1 MRLQLQRQMRT
12 ADGSAATASAA
23 KAVTIS
29 LVDINEAPANT
40 IANATKTT
48 AEDTAVTIDGLSV
61 ADVDAG
67 DTSLTVTLTSTNGT
81 LSVANN
87 VTSGLDGSGIAGS
100 GTGTVTLTGT
110 IAAIN
115 ATLAGTDAVQFTPT
129 LNFTGKAAISI
140 TSKDD
145 ENLQDVDA
153 DAVGVTVTAVDDAP
167 EVTSSATGTANEE
180 NLDLAIYT
188 ATASD
193 VESEAITFTL
203 GGTDASLLEINPS
216 TGVVSLKSQ
225 ANFESGKTSYAF
237 TVTATDATANDGSA
251 TASAAKAVTI
261 SLVDI
266 NEAPANTI
274 ANATK
279 TTAEDTAVTIDGLS
293 VADVDAGDTSLT
305 VTLTSTNGTLS
316 VANNVTS
323 GLDGSGIA
331 GSGTGTVTL
340 TGTIAAINATLAG
353 TDAVQ
358 FTPTLNF
365 TGAAAISIT
374 SKDDENLQD
383 VDADAVGVTVTAVD
397 DAPEVTSSATGTANE
412 ENSDLAI
419 YTATASDVESEAIT
433 FTLGGTDASLL
444 EINPST
450 GVVSLKS
457 QANFESGKTSYAF
470 TVTATDAIG
479 DGC

>member
-1 MRLQLQRQMRT
+1 M
-12 ADGSAATASAA
+12 
-23 KAVTIS
+23 
-29 LVDINEAPANT
+29 
-40 IANATKTT
+40 
-48 AEDTAVTIDGLSV
+48 
-61 ADVDAG
+61 
-67 DTSLTVTLTSTNGT
+67 
-81 LSVANN
+81 
-87 VTSGLDGSGIAGS
+87 
-100 GTGTVTLTGT
+100 
-110 IAAIN
+110 
-115 ATLAGTDAVQFTPT
+115 
-129 LNFTGKAAISI
+129 NFTGAAAISI

-180 NLDLAIYT
+180 NSDLAIYT

-203 GGTDASLLEINPS
+203 GGTDASLLEINWS

-225 ANFESGKTSYAF
+225 ANFEAKMSYAF
-237 TVTATDATANDGSA
+237 TVTATDADGDGSA
-251 TASAAKAVTI
+251 TASSAKAVTI

-266 NEAPANTI
+266 NEALANTI

-397 DAPEVTSSATGTANE
+397 DAPVL
-412 ENSDLAI
+412 D
-419 YTATASDVESEAIT
+419 
-433 FTLGGTDASLL
+433 LGG
-444 EINPST
+444 NT
-450 GVVSLKS
+450 GD
-457 QANFESGKTSYAF
+457 F
-470 TVTATDAIG
+470 TEKEWVLTMQQDT
-479 DGC
+479 

>member
-1 MRLQLQRQMRT
+1 MDDAPEVTSSATGT
-12 ADGSAATASAA
+12 ANEENSDLAIYTATASDVESEAITFTLGGTDASLLEINPSTGVVSLKSQANFEAKTSYMFTVTATDADGDGSATVLIA

-67 DTSLTVTLTSTNGT
+67 DT
-81 LSVANN
+81 
-87 VTSGLDGSGIAGS
+87 
-100 GTGTVTLTGT
+100 
-110 IAAIN
+110 
-115 ATLAGTDAVQFTPT
+115 
-129 LNFTGKAAISI
+129 
-140 TSKDD
+140 
-145 ENLQDVDA
+145 
-153 DAVGVTVTAVDDAP
+153 
-167 EVTSSATGTANEE
+167 
-180 NLDLAIYT
+180 
-188 ATASD
+188 
-193 VESEAITFTL
+193 
-203 GGTDASLLEINPS
+203 LL
-216 TGVVSLKSQ
+216 L
-225 ANFESGKTSYAF
+225 
-237 TVTATDATANDGSA
+237 
-251 TASAAKAVTI
+251 
-261 SLVDI
+261 L
-266 NEAPANTI
+266 
-274 ANATK
+274 
-279 TTAEDTAVTIDGLS
+279 L
-293 VADVDAGDTSLT
+293 
-305 VTLTSTNGTLS
+305 STNGTLS

-419 YTATASDVESEAIT
+419 YTATASDVGR
-433 FTLGGTDASLL
+433 GG
-444 EINPST
+444 NY
-450 GVVSLKS
+450 
-457 QANFESGKTSYAF
+457 FYAWWYRCKLAWRLIR
-470 TVTATDAIG
+470 VRVL
-479 DGC
+479 

>member
-1 MRLQLQRQMRT
+1 
-12 ADGSAATASAA
+12 
-23 KAVTIS
+23 
-29 LVDINEAPANT
+29 
-40 IANATKTT
+40 
-48 AEDTAVTIDGLSV
+48 
-61 ADVDAG
+61 
-67 DTSLTVTLTSTNGT
+67 
-81 LSVANN
+81 
-87 VTSGLDGSGIAGS
+87 
-100 GTGTVTLTGT
+100 
-110 IAAIN
+110 
-115 ATLAGTDAVQFTPT
+115 
-129 LNFTGKAAISI
+129 
-140 TSKDD
+140 
-145 ENLQDVDA
+145 
-153 DAVGVTVTAVDDAP
+153 P

-180 NLDLAIYT
+180 NSDLAIYT

-203 GGTDASLLEINPS
+203 GGADASLLEINPS

-237 TVTATDATANDGSA
+237 TVTATDADGDGSA

-340 TGTIAAINATLAG
+340 TGTITAINATLAG

-397 DAPEVTSSATGTANE
+397 D
-412 ENSDLAI
+412 
-419 YTATASDVESEAIT
+419 
-433 FTLGGTDASLL
+433 
-444 EINPST
+444 
-450 GVVSLKS
+450 
-457 QANFESGKTSYAF
+457 
-470 TVTATDAIG
+470 
-479 DGC
+479 